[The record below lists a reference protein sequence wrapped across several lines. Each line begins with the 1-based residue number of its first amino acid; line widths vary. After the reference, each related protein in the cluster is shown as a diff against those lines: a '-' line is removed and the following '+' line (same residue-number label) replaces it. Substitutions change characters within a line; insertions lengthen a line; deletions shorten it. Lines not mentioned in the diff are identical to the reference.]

1 MNIGAKLVAFTIPVD
16 ALKQEGIE
24 LPEDIVAY
32 CARVSNPDNQ
42 LNTETA
48 SKLLNYCA
56 RNNHWSIF
64 EMANAV
70 VELTLTRDIGR
81 QVLRHRSFT
90 FQEFSQRYAS
100 VENMIPIFSEARL
113 QDPKNRQNS
122 IGVDDTQLNAWWAS
136 VQISVWYNALT
147 AYKDA
152 LDAGIA
158 KEVARKVLPEGL
170 TPSVMY
176 MNGTLRSWQH
186 YIGLRTGNGT
196 QKEHID
202 VARLCADAIAPIY
215 PNIVEYVNA

>member
-1 MNIGAKLVAFTIPVD
+1 MEIGAKLVAFTVPVES
-16 ALKQEGIE
+16 LKQEGVK
-24 LPEDIVAY
+24 LPEEFVAY
-32 CARVSNPDNQ
+32 CARVSNPGNQ

-48 SKLLNYCA
+48 SKLLDYCA

-81 QVLRHRSFT
+81 QVLRHRSFS

-100 VENMIPIFSEARL
+100 VENMTPILSQARL

-122 IGVDDTQLNAWWAS
+122 IDINDAQLDAWWTSA
-136 VQISVWYNALT
+136 QISVWYDAMNV
-147 AYKDA
+147 YKEA
-152 LDAGIA
+152 LDRGIA
-158 KEVARKVLPEGL
+158 KEVARKVMPEGL

-186 YIGLRTGNGT
+186 YISLRTGNGT

-202 VARLCADAIAPIY
+202 VARACAYAIAPIY
-215 PNIVEYVNA
+215 PSIIECVK